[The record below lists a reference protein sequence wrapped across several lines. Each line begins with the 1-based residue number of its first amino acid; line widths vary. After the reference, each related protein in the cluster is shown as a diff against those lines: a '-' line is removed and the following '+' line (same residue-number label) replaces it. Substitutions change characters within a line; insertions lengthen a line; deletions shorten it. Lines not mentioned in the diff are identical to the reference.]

1 MGNLYW
7 ALRALVGMH
16 SKLNIAHEYL
26 QDSTIINILSLNEIA
41 ADFTAPPQT
50 TDLDSL
56 AALLG
61 VVLYFVGGAAGMV
74 GVGAAT
80 AATSRAAAQASRL
93 GVLNAQR
100 TRTQNNWFDG
110 PEKTERLAK
119 IDTAITNAQKIGD
132 KTTAT
137 QKQLGVLGSST
148 YFMGGTFGIIGIGE
162 SHDPGTITGDD
173 LETDLRN
180 LFIQAST
187 YLNET
192 GLMAAG
198 HAAADTDY
206 ALLPGQQDEAL
217 YFEDNAIANFY
228 SNGKFLISESDA
240 TFRNSI
246 LDAFNSFRPR
256 IVDMAM
262 KKSIFHVLA
271 ETGYDSEQSCIDL
284 GGFGARWI
292 DNLCVNLWQKRS
304 GTCPESQDRCE
315 YFLMEETQ
323 HKALTDKYGFDIYT
337 YYASQMDCGKN
348 GAKFGEPDIETL
360 PESGETPLCWYG
372 VEAYKGAFERRG
384 GADEP
389 GDQTF
394 AVVDW

>member
-1 MGNLYW
+1 MAG
-7 ALRALVGMH
+7 V
-16 SKLNIAHEYL
+16 
-26 QDSTIINILSLNEIA
+26 A
-41 ADFTAPPQT
+41 AA
-50 TDLDSL
+50 S
-56 AALLG
+56 
-61 VVLYFVGGAAGMV
+61 
-74 GVGAAT
+74 

-119 IDTAITNAQKIGD
+119 IDTAITNAHRIGD

-137 QKQLGVLGSST
+137 QKQLGVLGLL
-148 YFMGGTFGIIGIGE
+148 
-162 SHDPGTITGDD
+162 DPGTITGDD

-206 ALLPGQQDEAL
+206 TLLPGQQDEAL

-246 LDAFNSFRPR
+246 LDALQQFPPTHSRYG
-256 IVDMAM
+256 D
-262 KKSIFHVLA
+262 
-271 ETGYDSEQSCIDL
+271 EEIDIPYS
-284 GGFGARWI
+284 R
-292 DNLCVNLWQKRS
+292 R
-304 GTCPESQDRCE
+304 
-315 YFLMEETQ
+315 
-323 HKALTDKYGFDIYT
+323 
-337 YYASQMDCGKN
+337 N
-348 GAKFGEPDIETL
+348 G
-360 PESGETPLCWYG
+360 
-372 VEAYKGAFERRG
+372 V
-384 GADEP
+384 
-389 GDQTF
+389 
-394 AVVDW
+394 